1 MQGLTAKVFRTYN
14 ASHTMSTLLKE
25 MKAEGNIAEKVKA
38 YNDANRRVAILCNHK
53 RTVAASHA
61 GQMEKMSERVSSRG
75 THSLIVSLIS
85 VQIKGLRYQKWR
97 LKQQMLDLDSS
108 LKKKKGAKYF
118 EMDEDM
124 DLDWVKEHQ
133 TFLLEEQRQ
142 KIQKKFEKDNEK
154 LAAEGEKEMKAGELE
169 TRLQAVKDMEK
180 KFNKEN
186 KTGKV
191 EAEGKGPTVSR
202 IEAAITKLEQ
212 RIETMELQAQDK
224 EENKEVALGTS
235 KIVSSCLLPHYWLPV
250 N

>member
-1 MQGLTAKVFRTYN
+1 
-14 ASHTMSTLLKE
+14 MSTLLKD
-25 MKAEGNIAEKVKA
+25 MKATGNIAEKVKA

-61 GQMEKMSERVSSRG
+61 NQMEKMSER
-75 THSLIVSLIS
+75 
-85 VQIKGLRYQKWR
+85 IKGLRYQRWR
-97 LKQQMLDLDSS
+97 LKQQMLDLEPS

-124 DLDWVKEHQ
+124 DMEWVKEHQ
-133 TFLLEEQRQ
+133 AYLVEEQRQ

-154 LAAEGEKEMKAGELE
+154 LAAEGEKEMKATELE
-169 TRLQAVKDMEK
+169 SRLQAAKDMEK

-191 EAEGKGPTVSR
+191 EAEGKSPTVDKL
-202 IEAAITKLEQ
+202 EAAITKLEQ

-235 KIVSSCLLPHYWLPV
+235 KINYIDPRLTVVFSKKFDVPIEKFFSKSLREKFEWAIKSV
-250 N
+250 DEDWEF